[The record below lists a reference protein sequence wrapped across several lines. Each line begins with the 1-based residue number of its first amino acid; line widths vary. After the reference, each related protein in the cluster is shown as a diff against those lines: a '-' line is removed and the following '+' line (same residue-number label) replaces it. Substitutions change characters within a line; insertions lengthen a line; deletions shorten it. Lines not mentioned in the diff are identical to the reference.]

1 MWQKQVKKNKKL
13 FLNILHAIALLL
25 NELENERQLGVKNF
39 SKTIFLLLLSLSLYF
54 GIFIIVSDC

>member
-39 SKTIFLLLLSLSLYF
+39 SKTFFLLLLSLSLYF